1 MLEVET
7 KYRISDWTPL
17 KAALTQWAA
26 VHVETRKDTDH
37 YFNAPDRD
45 FAFTDEAF
53 RIRCIGVRNLLTY
66 KGPKRDKQTKTRTE
80 LELPI
85 ADGPDAATTAVRML
99 THLGYRPVAVVTKTR
114 EVYRFQR
121 DGFRIE
127 ACFDDVGSIGR
138 FVELEIQAEDANYE
152 SAKTVLLA
160 TATAL
165 GLQEQERHSYL
176 ELLLT
181 QPMPTPA
188 PRG

>member
-7 KYRISDWTPL
+7 KYRVSDWTSL
-17 KAALTQWAA
+17 RATLAQWAA

-53 RIRCIGVRNLLTY
+53 RIRRIGQRNFFTY
-66 KGPKRDKQTKTRTE
+66 KGPKRDKQTKSRTE

-85 ADGPDAATTAVRML
+85 ADGPEAATTAVRML

-114 EVYRFQR
+114 DVYNFQR
-121 DGFRIE
+121 DGFKIE

-138 FVELEIQAEDANYE
+138 FVELEIQAEETNFE
-152 SAKTVLLA
+152 NAKTVLLA
-160 TATAL
+160 TASAL
-165 GLQEQERHSYL
+165 GLLEQERHSYL